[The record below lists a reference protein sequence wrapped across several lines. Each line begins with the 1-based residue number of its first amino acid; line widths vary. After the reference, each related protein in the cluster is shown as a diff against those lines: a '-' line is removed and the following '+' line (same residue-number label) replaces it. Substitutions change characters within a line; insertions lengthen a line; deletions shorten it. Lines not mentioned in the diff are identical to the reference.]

1 MAGTPGRGENIPAL
15 VLEGVPSLLS
25 HTSLPS
31 RGDLKPFAQ
40 SNPGTCAQT
49 ATRRP
54 LPLCHLQQLGHRAV
68 WQPRSDVLGTF
79 TEGVLPEVVLPT
91 THLETAAPGEPTALG
106 GDGREGVLRVCMCPV
121 HQRCARV
128 CARVCVC
135 TRVCVCACVCV
146 CECTVPQH
154 GSSWPCVCR
163 CVHMCSARLA
173 AHSWLYVHACA
184 CVSTRSPDLHEGVS
198 REMHRDTG
206 SCKGLGRKFTD
217 SRPEV

>member
-1 MAGTPGRGENIPAL
+1 MITSETAEKDRACLAGTPGRGENIPAL

-106 GDGREGVLRVCMCPV
+106 GDGREGVLRVCMCTV

-128 CARVCVC
+128 CARHAATVCV
-135 TRVCVCACVCV
+135 RVCVCMCVCV
-146 CECTVPQH
+146 
-154 GSSWPCVCR
+154 
-163 CVHMCSARLA
+163 SARCPSMGA
-173 AHSWLYVHACA
+173 PGRVCAVVYTCAVH
-184 CVSTRSPDLHEGVS
+184 V
-198 REMHRDTG
+198 
-206 SCKGLGRKFTD
+206 
-217 SRPEV
+217 